1 MKASV
6 SGSLLLPSTVFEK
19 TARWFERSKAFL
31 LGNLPC
37 TQGCSACCVGL
48 FPVTILDRQ
57 DIQRGLRTLPD
68 EQRKRIERT
77 AAEQV
82 TALTIAAP
90 QLNQNR
96 FIDEWPEE
104 DSDRVIERFDTW
116 PCPALEQDGRCGLY
130 EFRPLVCRS
139 MGVPQDDGVLVS
151 GACAVQTAVPLIRVS
166 KAIREEEN
174 HLAGM
179 EAEEIEALRDRL
191 GVEGDEVL
199 LPFAFLPEV
208 AAQVVTT

>member
-1 MKASV
+1 V
-6 SGSLLLPSTVFEK
+6 SEVLLFPSTLSEK

-37 TQGCSACCVGL
+37 TQGCSSCCVGL
-48 FPVTILDRQ
+48 FTVTILDQ
-57 DIQRGLRTLPD
+57 QEIQRGLRTLPD

-82 TALTIAAP
+82 TALTVAVP
-90 QLNQNR
+90 PLNRNR

-116 PCPALEQDGRCGLY
+116 PCPALEKDGTCGLY

-139 MGVPQDDGVLVS
+139 MGVPQDDGVLIS

-191 GVEGDEVL
+191 GVEGEEVL
-199 LPFAFLPEV
+199 LPFAFLPELTT
-208 AAQVVTT
+208 QVVTT